1 MKLPISPAGCP
12 LDALLRVLSGPWTI
26 YILCRLHQNG
36 PTRFGQ
42 LKRQLVGISSKM
54 LTERLRTLEKAEIV
68 FRHHNPTVPPQVTY
82 GLTEEGQE
90 LTTVLDQLNTLAQQ
104 WGAESA
110 DLTHQLAS

>member
-1 MKLPISPAGCP
+1 MKLPDSPAGCP

-54 LTERLRTLEKAEIV
+54 LTERLRTLEKAEIIY
-68 FRHHNPTVPPQVTY
+68 RDHNPTVPPQVTY

-104 WGAESA
+104 WGANSNNS
-110 DLTHQLAS
+110 DQQLAS

>member
-90 LTTVLDQLNTLAQQ
+90 LTPVLDQLNTLAQQ
-104 WGAESA
+104 WGAES
-110 DLTHQLAS
+110 HGSNHKLAS